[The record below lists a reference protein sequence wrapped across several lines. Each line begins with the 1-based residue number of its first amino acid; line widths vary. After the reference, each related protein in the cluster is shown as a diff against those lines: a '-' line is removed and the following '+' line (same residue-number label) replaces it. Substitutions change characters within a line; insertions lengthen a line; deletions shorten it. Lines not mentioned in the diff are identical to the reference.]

1 MIVGV
6 LTTCHTQCTRSPD
19 ATPRDFFL
27 WVYVKD
33 QVYVPPLPASIP
45 ELKVRIRTAIET
57 IIDDMLQTNLCQSPT

>member
-1 MIVGV
+1 MRNE
-6 LTTCHTQCTRSPD
+6 CRAWPPRSPD

-45 ELKVRIRTAIET
+45 ELKV
-57 IIDDMLQTNLCQSPT
+57 